1 MQADRVIPA
10 RDALRDVNLNV
21 ATAVV
26 LEAQKLGLA
35 GKPLGED
42 APTVK
47 AAIAARQWCPSN

>member
-1 MQADRVIPA
+1 MIPA